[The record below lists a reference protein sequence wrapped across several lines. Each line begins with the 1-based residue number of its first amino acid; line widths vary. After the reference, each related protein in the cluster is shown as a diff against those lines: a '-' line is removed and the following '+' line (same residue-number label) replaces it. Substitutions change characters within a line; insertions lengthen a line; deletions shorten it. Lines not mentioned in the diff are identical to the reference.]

1 MVLGVTALENVET
14 CCDVF
19 VPCKVILTSCCVVL
33 GVTALEHVGTCAAGR
48 IPLVSRHQSFLVF
61 AILQLLLLLK
71 PVITSIAGCIDKLH
85 NNSCLVPLFFSVLS
99 SVLYFPRAVCLETV
113 AGQD

>member
-1 MVLGVTALENVET
+1 MET
-14 CCDVF
+14 RCDVF
-19 VPCKVILTSCCVVL
+19 VPCKVIITSCVVL
-33 GVTALEHVGTCAAGR
+33 GVTTVEHVGTCSAGR
-48 IPLVSRHQSFLVF
+48 IPLVLSHQSFLVF

-85 NNSCLVPLFFSVLS
+85 NNSCLVPLLFSVLS

-113 AGQD
+113 AEVGLR